1 MGKGLK
7 AWTQEEPEVAGKR
20 IWNLLGSQAP
30 LPSIFSMPEPHT
42 ATPFVAWELSVLV
55 SRRPGSG
62 GGASSSVQLPR
73 GSYKK
78 RPPERGRNMGTGAW
92 VTCEVYG

>member
-1 MGKGLK
+1 MGKGLR

-42 ATPFVAWELSVLV
+42 AISFVAWELSVLI
-55 SRRPGSG
+55 SRRARQWWGSEQSP
-62 GGASSSVQLPR
+62 ASIRQLHEKT
-73 GSYKK
+73 S
-78 RPPERGRNMGTGAW
+78 
-92 VTCEVYG
+92 

>member
-1 MGKGLK
+1 MGKGLR

-42 ATPFVAWELSVLV
+42 AISFVAWELSVLI

-62 GGASSSVQLPR
+62 GGVSRVRLPA
-73 GSYKK
+73 GGYMK
-78 RPPERGRNMGTGAW
+78 RPPERG
-92 VTCEVYG
+92 